1 MRKLITAMALFVLA
15 GTMSFAGPRP
25 EEVKVSKFI
34 QAQLMEAF
42 PDAEHVTWDKMGY
55 YYLARFTNSM
65 GTITAYLDE
74 DGAIYKVARYI
85 DANSLPLTVQRSLN
99 EKYDLK
105 DKAETVLEVTRN
117 NNQTYYLVSFEH
129 QNRKY
134 IVESDLTGNL
144 KVIKKSKV

>member
-1 MRKLITAMALFVLA
+1 MRKLITAMALFMLT
-15 GTMSFAGPRP
+15 GTMSFAGPGP
-25 EEVKVSKFI
+25 VDVKVSKFI

-42 PDAEHVTWDKMGY
+42 PDAEHVSWDKMGD

-85 DANSLPLTVQRSLN
+85 DTNSLPLAVQRSLN

-105 DKAETVLEVTRN
+105 ENETVLEVTRN

-144 KVIKKSKV
+144 KVVKKSKV